1 MDKTKLDEIY
11 EKVYFKML
19 NFISYRIRSEKEIT
33 DRLEKYLSKYH
44 YSDTDI
50 ESIRSNTLSKLED
63 AGYLNDLEFAS
74 TYIRGL
80 VSSRKPI
87 SEMKIFQFLSKKG
100 ISKDIINNAMEDL
113 PPEFLLQNAIRDGEK
128 KVKSFKNIDKT
139 DKYVLKRK
147 LSDYLYRKGYPS
159 EVIHSAI
166 DSLL

>member
-1 MDKTKLDEIY
+1 MDKTNIDEIY

-44 YSDTDI
+44 WSENDI

-63 AGYLNDLEFAS
+63 SGYLNDSEFTS
-74 TYIRGL
+74 TYVRSL
-80 VSSRKPI
+80 MLSRKPV
-87 SEMKIFQFLSKKG
+87 SKMKIFQFLLKKG
-100 ISKDIINNAMEDL
+100 ISKDIINNAMSNL
-113 PPEFLLQNAIRDGEK
+113 PSDFLLQNAIRDGEK
-128 KVKSFKNIDKT
+128 KIKTFKNL
-139 DKYVLKRK
+139 DKYVAKRK

-159 EVIHSAI
+159 DVIHSAI

>member
-44 YSDTDI
+44 YSENDI

-63 AGYLNDLEFAS
+63 SGYLNDFEFAS
-74 TYIRGL
+74 FYIRSL
-80 VSSRKPI
+80 ISSKKPVSKI
-87 SEMKIFQFLSKKG
+87 KIFQFLLKKG
-100 ISKDIINNAMEDL
+100 ISKDIINSSMEDL
-113 PPEFLLQNAIRDGEK
+113 PSDFLLQNAIRDGEK
-128 KVKSFKNIDKT
+128 KVKTFRNLDKP
-139 DKYVLKRK
+139 DKYVLRRK

-159 EVIHSAI
+159 DVIHSAI

>member
-44 YSDTDI
+44 YLKDEVED
-50 ESIRSNTLSKLED
+50 IRSNTLSKLEES
-63 AGYLNDLEFAS
+63 GYLDDSEFAS
-74 TYIRGL
+74 FYIRSL
-80 VSSRKPI
+80 ISSKKPVSKI
-87 SEMKIFQFLSKKG
+87 KIFQFLLKKG
-100 ISKDIINNAMEDL
+100 ISKDNINNAIEEL
-113 PPEFLLQNAIRDGEK
+113 PSDFLLQNAIRDGEK
-128 KVKSFKNIDKT
+128 KLRISKSMSKS
-139 DKYVLKRK
+139 DKYVLRRK

-159 EVIHSAI
+159 DVIHSAI